1 MNNAALPII
10 GTALPIIG
18 TAHFTLRDC
27 RASPYGQYAAP
38 VTDQK
43 STF

>member
-27 RASPYGQYAAP
+27 RSFDADSVAHPLVHQ
-38 VTDQK
+38 
-43 STF
+43 